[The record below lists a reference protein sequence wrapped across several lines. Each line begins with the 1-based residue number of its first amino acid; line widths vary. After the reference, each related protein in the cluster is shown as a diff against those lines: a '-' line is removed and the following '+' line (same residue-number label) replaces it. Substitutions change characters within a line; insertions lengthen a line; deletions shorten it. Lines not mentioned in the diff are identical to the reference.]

1 MWWEGQLLSWWRSRW
16 NAFILVP
23 VVTLSH
29 TLREWPAGN
38 ISAASRVFQH
48 GHTRSR
54 KVAVTTETPS
64 GMFSISQMDDIL
76 LILIDVSFFSV
87 WSWSPQPTSQSL
99 SSRLF
104 SIYLLFS
111 EAQGIFQGFVCVCE
125 PAVVSLFV
133 RFGFFLPL
141 LRKLLHVLNIDKLST
156 HKTLV
161 SNPRGAHVVPTTLRA
176 LVFLLLFL
184 PPTTTPQTSPAVN
197 TFYFFLE
204 IRKRRARED
213 LLT

>member
-111 EAQGIFQGFVCVCE
+111 EAQGIFQGFVCVCVWTGCCF
-125 PAVVSLFV
+125 PLCSFWVLSPSLTKIAPCFKYRQAVD
-133 RFGFFLPL
+133 P
-141 LRKLLHVLNIDKLST
+141 
-156 HKTLV
+156 
-161 SNPRGAHVVPTTLRA
+161 
-176 LVFLLLFL
+176 
-184 PPTTTPQTSPAVN
+184 
-197 TFYFFLE
+197 
-204 IRKRRARED
+204 
-213 LLT
+213 